1 MIKSS
6 NSRKMTDREYK
17 RFESYKEAEKV
28 VRSIKRSL
36 KDVELSNA
44 GVKELKSARQ
54 LVNEI

>member
-1 MIKSS
+1 MKTVTV
-6 NSRKMTDREYK
+6 KMTDREYK

-28 VRSIKRSL
+28 VRSIRRSL